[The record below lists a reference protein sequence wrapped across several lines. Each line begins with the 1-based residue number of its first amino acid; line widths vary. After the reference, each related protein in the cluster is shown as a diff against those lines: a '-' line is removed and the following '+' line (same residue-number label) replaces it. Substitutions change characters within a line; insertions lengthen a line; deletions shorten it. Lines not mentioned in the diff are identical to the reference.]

1 MASLIFVRDAKE
13 KNLLLLGISEE
24 GESARYTVNLS
35 IFRDIGAPSVGDE
48 LDDEQ
53 LSSIKYTDEL
63 LRAKKKA
70 LNILAF
76 ADNNKRTLTAKLHRA
91 GFSRE
96 ITEAVVAEMVERGY
110 INELRQLERL
120 ILNEANSK
128 LRGPGRIIPALV
140 AKGFSSSDVR
150 EALSALEE
158 SGEID
163 FSGNARLLLEKKL
176 SDECDEE
183 EAKKILFKNGFK
195 IC

>member
-13 KNLLLLGISEE
+13 TNLLLLGISEE

-35 IFRDIGAPSVGDE
+35 TYREIGVPSVGDE
-48 LDDEQ
+48 LDGEQ
-53 LSSIKYTDEL
+53 LAAIKYTDEL

-76 ADNNKRTLTAKLHRA
+76 ADNNRRTLTAKLYRA
-91 GFSRE
+91 GFGRE

-110 INELRQLERL
+110 INESRQLERL
-120 ILNEANSK
+120 ILNEANAK
-128 LRGPGRIIPALV
+128 LRGPGRIVPALV

-150 EALSALEE
+150 EALSALTD

-163 FSGNARLLLEKKL
+163 FSKNARLLLEKKL
-176 SDECDEE
+176 SDDGDEE
-183 EAKKILFKNGFK
+183 EAKKILFKNGYK
-195 IC
+195 I

>member
-13 KNLLLLGISEE
+13 TNLLLLGISEE

-35 IFRDIGAPSVGDE
+35 TYREIGAPSAGDE
-48 LDDEQ
+48 LDGEQ
-53 LSSIKYTDEL
+53 LAAVKYTDEL

-76 ADNNKRTLTAKLHRA
+76 ADNNKRTLSVKLYRA
-91 GFSRE
+91 GFGRE
-96 ITEAVVAEMVERGY
+96 ITEAVVTEMVERGY
-110 INELRQLERL
+110 INESRQLERL
-120 ILNEANSK
+120 ILNEANVK

-140 AKGFSSSDVR
+140 AKGFSSSDIR
-150 EALSALEE
+150 EALSALES

-163 FSGNARLLLEKKL
+163 FSRNARLLLEKKL
-176 SDECDEE
+176 SDDADED
-183 EAKKILFKNGFK
+183 EAKKILFKNGYK

>member
-13 KNLLLLGISEE
+13 TNLLLLGISEE

-35 IFRDIGAPSVGDE
+35 TYREIGAPSAGDE
-48 LDDEQ
+48 LDGEQ
-53 LSSIKYTDEL
+53 LAAIKYTDEL

-76 ADNNKRTLTAKLHRA
+76 ADNNRRTLTMKLHRA
-91 GFSRE
+91 GFGRE
-96 ITEAVVAEMVERGY
+96 ITEAVVAEMVEREY
-110 INELRQLERL
+110 INESRQLERL
-120 ILNEANSK
+120 ILNEANVK
-128 LRGPGRIIPALV
+128 LRGPGRIIPTLA

-150 EALSALEE
+150 EALASLEE

-163 FSGNARLLLEKKL
+163 FSKNARLLLEKKL
-176 SDECDEE
+176 PDNADEE
-183 EAKKILFKNGFK
+183 EVKKILFKNGYK

>member
-13 KNLLLLGISEE
+13 TNLLLLGISEE

-35 IFRDIGAPSVGDE
+35 TYREIGAPSVGDE
-48 LDDEQ
+48 LDGEQ
-53 LSSIKYTDEL
+53 LAAVKYTDEL

-76 ADNNKRTLTAKLHRA
+76 ADNNKRTLSVKLYRA
-91 GFSRE
+91 GFGRE
-96 ITEAVVAEMVERGY
+96 ITEAVVTEMVERGY
-110 INELRQLERL
+110 INESRQLERL
-120 ILNEANSK
+120 ILNEANVK

-140 AKGFSSSDVR
+140 AKGFSSSDIR
-150 EALSALEE
+150 EALSAFES

-163 FSGNARLLLEKKL
+163 FSRNARLLLEKKL
-176 SDECDEE
+176 SDDADED
-183 EAKKILFKNGFK
+183 EAKKILFKNGYK